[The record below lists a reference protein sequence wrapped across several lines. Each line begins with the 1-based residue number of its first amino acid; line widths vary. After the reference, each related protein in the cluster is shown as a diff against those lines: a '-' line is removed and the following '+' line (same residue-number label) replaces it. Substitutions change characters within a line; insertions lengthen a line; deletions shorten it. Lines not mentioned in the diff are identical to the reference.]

1 MSQPGAVAAHPSHGA
16 HEAHH
21 EELGFWRKYV
31 FSVDHKVIG
40 IQYGITGLL
49 FLLFGFSLMMLMR
62 WQLAYPGA
70 ALPVLGAIF
79 GEARMPGGTMLPD
92 FYNELGAMH
101 GTIMV
106 FLGVVPLAVGGFG
119 NFVLPLQIGA
129 PDMAFPRLN
138 MCSYQAFF
146 LGGVTML
153 ASFFVP
159 GGAAQGGWT
168 SYTPLAI
175 IAAESGQ
182 TMWLIGMIF
191 LITSSLLG
199 AVNFI
204 ATTIQLRVKGL
215 TFMRFPFFV
224 WAQFVTAFLLLLA
237 FPPLEAAAVMQLMDR
252 LAGSSFFL
260 PSGLVVSGQVLA
272 VAGGG
277 NPLLWQ
283 HLFWFLAHP
292 EVYVLILPAMGIVAE
307 VISNNTRKP
316 LWGYRS
322 MVYSLVFL
330 GFMSFI
336 VWAHHMFMTGMG
348 TSMAAF
354 FQTTTMIISIPSVV
368 ILTALIIS
376 LWGGSIR
383 FNTPM
388 LFALGFLPMFGI
400 GGLTG
405 LPLGFNIA
413 DIPLHDT
420 YYVIGHFH
428 YVVAPGTIF
437 ALFAGIYYWF
447 PKATGR
453 MMNETLGKIHFF
465 GSFVCMNVI
474 FMPMF
479 SMGLAGVSRR
489 LFDGGASYDFAQPVL
504 HLNVVSSWG
513 AWILML
519 FQLPFIFNFF
529 WSIWKGAEDRG
540 QPVAGHDD
548 RVGGSVAAAARQFP
562 RRPASVPRALR
573 VQRSR
578 RGQGLHAA
586 ARGLIRDGD
595 SIHRRGA
602 ARHRSDQRQDRH
614 LALPGLGGHAVRRP
628 VCELHPDPDGRA
640 ELAAGRL
647 DSERPA
653 RHVQHDRPDFVL
665 DHDGHGLGVAD
676 APPLRDVSDL
686 HGGDDPPRVRLPR
699 GQVLRVQPQ
708 VPRRSLSQHQQLPRH
723 LLHPDRPAHAPRGRR
738 DGGERLFPGPRLEAL
753 EDQPGVV
760 HQPGRELRPL
770 LAFRGPGLD
779 LPLPDPVSSV
789 GGIHDER
796 PRS

>member
-1 MSQPGAVAAHPSHGA
+1 MP
-16 HEAHH
+16 
-21 EELGFWRKYV
+21 L
-31 FSVDHKVIG
+31 IG
-40 IQYGITGLL
+40 GL
-49 FLLFGFSLMMLMR
+49 
-62 WQLAYPGA
+62 
-70 ALPVLGAIF
+70 F
-79 GEARMPGGTMLPD
+79 GEARMPGGTMLPE

-129 PDMAFPRLN
+129 PDMAFPKIN
-138 MCSYQAFF
+138 MASYWCLF

-159 GGAAQGGWT
+159 GGAAQAGWT
-168 SYTPLAI
+168 SYTPLSVLAGT
-175 IAAESGQ
+175 GQ

-204 ATTIQLRVKGL
+204 TTTIQLRAKGL

-237 FPPLEAAAVMQLMDR
+237 FPPLEAAGFMQLMDR
-252 LAGSSFFL
+252 VAGTSFFM
-260 PSGLVVSGQVLA
+260 PSGLVVSGQVVD

-277 NPLLWQ
+277 NTVLWQ

-307 VISNNTRKP
+307 IIANNTRKP

-348 TSMAAF
+348 TAMAAF

-388 LFALGFLPMFGI
+388 LFAAGFLPMFGI

-405 LPLGFNIA
+405 LPLAFNIA

-420 YYVIGHFH
+420 YYVIAHFH

-437 ALFAGIYYWF
+437 ALFAGIYYWY

-453 MMNETLGKIHFF
+453 KMNETLGKIHFW
-465 GSFVCMNVI
+465 GSFVCMNVV

-479 SMGLAGVSRR
+479 LVGLAGVSRR
-489 LFDGGASYDFAQPVL
+489 LFDGGAAYDFAQPTL
-504 HLNVVSSWG
+504 HWNVWSSWG
-513 AWILML
+513 AWTLAI
-519 FQLPFIFNFF
+519 FQIPFIFNFF
-529 WSIWKGAEDRG
+529 WSIWKGEKTEDE
-540 QPVAGHDD
+540 PVAGHDD
-548 RVGGSVAAAARQFP
+548 RVGGSLASAAWQF
-562 RRPASVPRALR
+562 RRGPAGVPGALR

-578 RGQGLHAA
+578 CGQGLYAA
-586 ARGLIRDGD
+586 VRGLIRDGH
-595 SIHRRGA
+595 SLHRRTA
-602 ARHRSDQRQDRH
+602 PRHRSQQRQDRY
-614 LALPGLGGHAVRRP
+614 LALSGLRGHAVRRP
-628 VCELHPDPDGRA
+628 VCELHPDPDRGA
-640 ELAAGRL
+640 ELAAGRH
-647 DSERPA
+647 DSGRPA
-653 RHVQHDRPDFVL
+653 RHVQHDRSDCFL
-665 DHDGHGLGVAD
+665 RHDGHGLGVAD
-676 APPLRDVSDL
+676 AAPLRDLSNL
-686 HGGDDPPRVRLPR
+686 HGGDDPARVDLPR
-699 GQVLRVQPQ
+699 RQVLRIQP
-708 VPRRSLSQHQQLPRH
+708 PSP
-723 LLHPDRPAHAPRGRR
+723 P
-738 DGGERLFPGPRLEAL
+738 
-753 EDQPGVV
+753 
-760 HQPGRELRPL
+760 
-770 LAFRGPGLD
+770 
-779 LPLPDPVSSV
+779 
-789 GGIHDER
+789 GGIPPHQ
-796 PRS
+796 